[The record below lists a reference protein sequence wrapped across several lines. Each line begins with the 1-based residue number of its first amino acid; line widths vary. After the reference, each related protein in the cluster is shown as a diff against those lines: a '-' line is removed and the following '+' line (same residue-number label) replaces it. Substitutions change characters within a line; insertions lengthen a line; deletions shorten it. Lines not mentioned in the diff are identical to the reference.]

1 MVLKREVTSPL
12 VGNYRRP
19 ESRLANLC
27 LALEWINF
35 PSVIAF
41 DIGRTQPI
49 VLRYSIG
56 ILVVLSLDSCGTQ
69 LGFLW
74 YSVGILVVLSWDSCC
89 TQLGFLWYS
98 VRIPVVLI
106 GVPVVLIW
114 VPVVLSWVSCGTQL
128 GFLWYSF
135 SSCVCIFSAILNNLP
150 RFVRVTFR
158 CANSNRAPRGE

>member
-56 ILVVLSLDSCGTQ
+56 ILVVLSLDSCG
-69 LGFLW
+69 
-74 YSVGILVVLSWDSCC
+74 